1 MLGSRRR
8 AEKDVERLLR
18 DGVDPPGDAR
28 LLERFRVDRDESAFG
43 AIVERHGPLV
53 LALCRR
59 YLREPADVDDAF
71 QATFLVLA
79 RKGGGLRDG
88 DALSSWLYGVARRV
102 ATRARSDVLRR
113 RAREA
118 GADHLDEAAS
128 APERPA
134 DDALEALDREL
145 SRLPEKYRAPLVLC
159 HLDGR
164 TYDQAAAE
172 LGWPPG
178 TVRSRTA
185 RAREI
190 LRDRLSRRGF
200 DAPACLA
207 AIRLDVASAP
217 LAPASLVAET
227 AAAASRFVGLASFSR
242 ILDLTSWPAAALAQG
257 VISTMSPSPWKLL
270 GIGLAS
276 VGLSAGAFA
285 VASGGLAP
293 AGQEKPPG
301 PPPAVAEE
309 KPGPERV
316 ERRLDDLEAKI
327 DRIAAMLANRAATAP
342 SPPPPSRP
350 SPDAGPDRD
359 GEGRSIPD
367 PRGLREIEA
376 QLINAHLDYKN
387 TLALHQRAVVSKN
400 EVDASAK
407 PARILLARLL
417 EMQDEIQDRRSM
429 FEDGE
434 RIVEQRRREVDSLE
448 SLLEKAR
455 QEDEQRSGPRS
466 AARIADLQ
474 GAIRRAEEAVEAAI
488 QDVERLNREFARSSD
503 RSKKIAQLI
512 AWTREHFPEV
522 QLTLDDAAGA
532 K

>member
-178 TVRSRTA
+178 TVRKIG
-185 RAREI
+185 RAH
-190 LRDRLSRRGF
+190 
-200 DAPACLA
+200 
-207 AIRLDVASAP
+207 V
-217 LAPASLVAET
+217 
-227 AAAASRFVGLASFSR
+227 
-242 ILDLTSWPAAALAQG
+242 
-257 VISTMSPSPWKLL
+257 
-270 GIGLAS
+270 
-276 VGLSAGAFA
+276 
-285 VASGGLAP
+285 
-293 AGQEKPPG
+293 
-301 PPPAVAEE
+301 
-309 KPGPERV
+309 
-316 ERRLDDLEAKI
+316 
-327 DRIAAMLANRAATAP
+327 
-342 SPPPPSRP
+342 
-350 SPDAGPDRD
+350 
-359 GEGRSIPD
+359 
-367 PRGLREIEA
+367 
-376 QLINAHLDYKN
+376 
-387 TLALHQRAVVSKN
+387 
-400 EVDASAK
+400 
-407 PARILLARLL
+407 
-417 EMQDEIQDRRSM
+417 
-429 FEDGE
+429 
-434 RIVEQRRREVDSLE
+434 
-448 SLLEKAR
+448 
-455 QEDEQRSGPRS
+455 
-466 AARIADLQ
+466 
-474 GAIRRAEEAVEAAI
+474 
-488 QDVERLNREFARSSD
+488 
-503 RSKKIAQLI
+503 
-512 AWTREHFPEV
+512 
-522 QLTLDDAAGA
+522 
-532 K
+532 